1 MARSESI
8 FKRYEIKY
16 LLSKEQYEALRTQV
30 DEYIQPDMF
39 FKSTI
44 YSLYYDTPDNLL
56 IRRSLDKP
64 EYKEKL
70 RLRSY
75 GRATSDGKVYI
86 ELKKKYDGIVYKRRE
101 GMDYRTAR
109 LYLDRGFGLSKTSQ
123 IISELDY
130 FKKFY
135 ENLEPSILI
144 MCDREAYVS
153 KEDESLRL
161 TFDQNI
167 LFRDENLNLD
177 TEAYGER
184 VIEEGSVLME
194 LKVAGAM
201 PMWLVKMLNILKIY
215 PTSFSKYGMAYKIKT
230 KNGKNNSKTERKMA

>member
-1 MARSESI
+1 MVTSEQKDRVLKAMEPYMEPDKFGRSTV
-8 FKRYEIKY
+8 RN
-16 LLSKEQYEALRTQV
+16 
-30 DEYIQPDMF
+30 
-39 FKSTI
+39 I
-44 YSLYYDTPDNLL
+44 YFDTADNRL
-56 IRRSLDKP
+56 IRTSVDGP
-64 EYKEKL
+64 AYKEKL
-70 RLRSY
+70 RIRSY
-75 GRATSDGKVYI
+75 KRVSGDGDVFV

-177 TEAYGER
+177 TEA
-184 VIEEGSVLME
+184 
-194 LKVAGAM
+194 
-201 PMWLVKMLNILKIY
+201 W
-215 PTSFSKYGMAYKIKT
+215 
-230 KNGKNNSKTERKMA
+230 